1 MDARTMQKEFERRI
15 MLMDPTLRDTEKLT
29 SDTIF
34 AFLNAAQNR
43 LVTQTYLQ
51 YDQSTDGSRVDYKL
65 IDSLKPLICDSTLT
79 EDTYVNKYIND
90 FNLPDDYMYYIQSNS
105 VITKSHLAN
114 TLTDESVVANKDI
127 KYTSV
132 NDILPAYYD
141 KKIIRVPYA
150 VINKNNSTT
159 LQIIH
164 DEYTLVTKVEL
175 TYYRKPNQISLD
187 QDCELPDTVHMD
199 LVEQAVE
206 IFVTEAKYRLNMKQN
221 DKN

>member
-15 MLMDPTLRDTEKLT
+15 MLMDPTLEDTEKLT

-43 LVTQTYLQ
+43 LVTQMYLQ
-51 YDQSTDGSRVDYKL
+51 YDQSTDGSRTDYKL
-65 IDSLKPLICDSTLT
+65 IDSLKPLICNSTL
-79 EDTYVNKYIND
+79 EDRNVIHQFMTD
-90 FNLPDDYMYYIQSNS
+90 FTLPTDYMYYIQSNS
-105 VITKSHLAN
+105 IVTKSHLSEQD
-114 TLTDESVVANKDI
+114 TEERIVANKDI

-132 NDILPAYYD
+132 NDIMPAYYD

-159 LQIIH
+159 LQIVH
-164 DEYTLVTKVEL
+164 DNYTIVNKVEL
-175 TYYRKPNQISLD
+175 TYYRKPKQINLN
-187 QDCELPDTVHMD
+187 QDCELSDTVHMD
-199 LVEQAVE
+199 LIEQAVE
-206 IFVTEAKYRLNMKQN
+206 IFVTEAKYRLNMKRN